1 MSKPEFEFLSSLVKE
16 NVGLLNTIFDAIK
29 LVEDDGKLDLHDLPI
44 IINTIIT
51 VIRVFLIK
59 EGIYTVPL
67 LTVVKFLVDTLVAN
81 DILSFKNGVDYEQVK
96 RLVRTTLAILNTDV
110 KIKPPKVF
118 LPLFRKLK
126 KLLHIA

>member
-1 MSKPEFEFLSSLVKE
+1 
-16 NVGLLNTIFDAIK
+16 
-29 LVEDDGKLDLHDLPI
+29 
-44 IINTIIT
+44 
-51 VIRVFLIK
+51 
-59 EGIYTVPL
+59 
-67 LTVVKFLVDTLVAN
+67 
-81 DILSFKNGVDYEQVK
+81 VDYEQVK